1 MAETD
6 VLVIGGGVIGMCTA
20 YFLARDGAEVTVLE
34 EHHVGGPMAS
44 SYGNIGLLVPSHSTP
59 VAEPRVISRG
69 LRWLLDPES
78 PLYIRPRWDADLL
91 RWLLLF
97 RAACSAQR
105 CAAAEPMV
113 YRWQH
118 ASQELYAELS
128 ALLPRE
134 VNYERKGGLFLYRE
148 ERDWEQ
154 AVATA
159 RREREA
165 GIDVAP
171 VEREQ
176 LAELVPGLR
185 EEVVGAVHYREDG
198 RLIPDAFVRALA
210 DAAAG
215 HGATVHEHATVFALE
230 RGGAGV
236 GAVHTSRGTLRPR
249 VVVLATGFLSPIL
262 ARDLGL
268 RVPVQPAKGYSITVR
283 RPDTC
288 PEIPLHFHDERVV
301 LTPFGPDR
309 MRIGGTLELA
319 GNDRRVSPRR
329 LAAIR
334 RAPPR
339 YLAGMEEL
347 ETLEIWRGM
356 RPLSADSLPILG
368 RPRGLDNLLLATGHG
383 MIGVS
388 LAPATGKVVAELALG
403 REPSLEMD
411 LFRADRF

>member
-1 MAETD
+1 
-6 VLVIGGGVIGMCTA
+6 
-20 YFLARDGAEVTVLE
+20 
-34 EHHVGGPMAS
+34 MAS

-59 VAEPRVISRG
+59 VAEPRVIRRG

-97 RAACSAQR
+97 RAACSEQR
-105 CAAAEPMV
+105 CAAAEPVV
-113 YRWQH
+113 YRWQR
-118 ASQELYAELS
+118 ASQELYGELG
-128 ALLPRE
+128 ALLPPE

-148 ERDWEQ
+148 EREWEE
-154 AVATA
+154 AAA
-159 RREREA
+159 AAGREREA

-185 EEVVGAVHYREDG
+185 EEVVGAVHYRQDG

-210 DAAAG
+210 DAATG

-230 RGGAGV
+230 RGGGGV

-249 VVVLATGFLSPIL
+249 VVVLATGFLSPSL

-283 RPDTC
+283 RPATC
-288 PEIPLHFHDERVV
+288 PDIPLHFHEERVV
-301 LTPFGPDR
+301 LTPFGPRPHAHRRHPGAGRQRPSREPAPAGRDPPCPAALPGR
-309 MRIGGTLELA
+309 HGGRWRPWRSGA
-319 GNDRRVSPRR
+319 ACAPCPRTR
-329 LAAIR
+329 CRSWAV
-334 RAPPR
+334 
-339 YLAGMEEL
+339 
-347 ETLEIWRGM
+347 
-356 RPLSADSLPILG
+356 
-368 RPRGLDNLLLATGHG
+368 PRGLDNLLLATGHG

-388 LAPATGKVVAELALG
+388 LGPATGKVVAELALG

>member
-1 MAETD
+1 MSEAD

-20 YFLARDGAEVTVLE
+20 YYLARDGVAVTVLE
-34 EHHVGGPMAS
+34 EHQVGGPMAS
-44 SYGNIGLLVPSHSTP
+44 SYGNIGLLVPSHSRP

-105 CAAAEPMV
+105 CAAAEPVV
-113 YRWQH
+113 YRWQC
-118 ASQELYAELS
+118 ASQELYAEL
-128 ALLPRE
+128 AAKLPPE
-134 VNYERKGGLFLYRE
+134 VNYERRGGLFLYRE
-148 ERDWEQ
+148 TRDWEE
-154 AVATA
+154 AVAAA

-165 GIDVAP
+165 GIDAALL
-171 VEREQ
+171 EREQ
-176 LAELVPGLR
+176 LATLVPGLR

-210 DAAAG
+210 AAATG

-283 RPDTC
+283 RPATC
-288 PEIPLHFHDERVV
+288 PEIPLHFHEERVV
-301 LTPFGPDR
+301 LTPFGRDR

-319 GNDRRVSPRR
+319 GNDRRVNARR
-329 LAAIR
+329 LTAIR

>member
-1 MAETD
+1 MSEPD
-6 VLVIGGGVIGMCTA
+6 VLVIGGGVIGMCAA
-20 YFLARDGAEVTVLE
+20 YYLARSGAAVTVLE
-34 EHHVGGPMAS
+34 EHRVGGPMAS

-69 LRWLLDPES
+69 LRWLLNPES
-78 PLYIRPRWDADLL
+78 PLYIKPRWDGDLL

-97 RAACSAQR
+97 RAACSEQR
-105 CAAAEPMV
+105 SAAAEPVV
-113 YRWQH
+113 YRWQR
-118 ASQELYAELS
+118 ASQELYAEL
-128 ALLPRE
+128 AAQLPPE

-148 ERDWEQ
+148 ERAWEE
-154 AVATA
+154 AGVTM
-159 RREREA
+159 RREQEA
-165 GIDVAP
+165 GIDVAL

-176 LAELVPGLR
+176 LRVLVPGLR
-185 EEVVGAVHYREDG
+185 EGVLGAVHYRQDG

-210 DAAAG
+210 AAAAG

-249 VVVLATGFLSPIL
+249 LVVLATGFLSPSL
-262 ARDLGL
+262 ARDVGL

-283 RPDTC
+283 RPPTC
-288 PEIPLHFHDERVV
+288 PDIPLHFHEERVV
-301 LTPFGPDR
+301 LTPFGADR
-309 MRIGGTLELA
+309 MRVGGTLELA

-388 LAPATGKVVAELALG
+388 LGPATGKVVAELALG
-403 REPSLEMD
+403 CEPSLELD

>member
-1 MAETD
+1 MSEPD

-20 YFLARDGAEVTVLE
+20 YYLAQGGAAVTVLE
-34 EHHVGGPMAS
+34 EHGVGGPMAS

-78 PLYIRPRWDADLL
+78 PLYIKPRWDADLL

-97 RAACSAQR
+97 RAACSELR
-105 CAAAEPMV
+105 YAAAEPVV
-113 YRWQH
+113 YRWQR
-118 ASQELYAELS
+118 ASQELYAEL
-128 ALLPRE
+128 AAELPPE

-148 ERDWEQ
+148 ERDWEE
-154 AVATA
+154 AAAAA

-165 GIDVAP
+165 GIDVTP

-176 LAELVPGLR
+176 LRTLVPGLQ
-185 EEVVGAVHYREDG
+185 EGVVGAVHYHQDG
-198 RLIPDAFVRALA
+198 RLIPDAFVRSL
-210 DAAAG
+210 AAAATG
-215 HGATVHEHATVFALE
+215 HGATVHEHTTVFALE
-230 RGGAGV
+230 RSGAGV

-249 VVVLATGFLSPIL
+249 TVVLATGFLSPGL
-262 ARDLGL
+262 ARDVGL

-283 RPDTC
+283 RPPNC
-288 PEIPLHFHDERVV
+288 PEIPLHFHEERVV

-309 MRIGGTLELA
+309 MRVGGTLELA

-339 YLAGMEEL
+339 YLTGMEEL

-388 LAPATGKVVAELALG
+388 LGPATGKVVAELVLG
-403 REPSLEMD
+403 RAPSLELD